1 LHTLISLRMEAL
13 RASARTRPF
22 QEAIRAP
29 CSRIRP
35 CITAGTSPRGIIVEP
50 IASTSDTAAR
60 MKLIY
65 IAGPYRGASEWQVVQ
80 NIRRAET
87 LALAV
92 WQSGA
97 ACICPH
103 KNTALFG
110 GAAEDSVW
118 LEGDL
123 EMMRRCDAVLC
134 TDDWQR
140 SVGAIEEVR
149 VARAMGLPV
158 FETIAQL
165 QSWLAIEISN
175 PDDKACPAQQLSP

>member
-1 LHTLISLRMEAL
+1 
-13 RASARTRPF
+13 
-22 QEAIRAP
+22 
-29 CSRIRP
+29 
-35 CITAGTSPRGIIVEP
+35 
-50 IASTSDTAAR
+50 

-65 IAGPYRGASEWQVVQ
+65 IAGPYRAACEWQVVQ
-80 NIRRAET
+80 NIRRAEA

-110 GAAEDSVW
+110 GAAEDSLW

-134 TDDWQR
+134 TDDWRR
-140 SVGAIEEVR
+140 SKGALEEVR
-149 VARAMGLPV
+149 VANEARIPV
-158 FETIAQL
+158 FQTLAEL
-165 QSWLAIEISN
+165 QKWL
-175 PDDKACPAQQLSP
+175 LSTSDTTTAENDAKPYAKTC

>member
-1 LHTLISLRMEAL
+1 
-13 RASARTRPF
+13 
-22 QEAIRAP
+22 
-29 CSRIRP
+29 
-35 CITAGTSPRGIIVEP
+35 
-50 IASTSDTAAR
+50 
-60 MKLIY
+60 MKLVY
-65 IAGPYRGASEWQVVQ
+65 VAGPYRGSGEWEVLQ

-92 WQSGA
+92 WQAGA

-110 GAAEDSVW
+110 GAADDSVW

-140 SVGAIEEVR
+140 SAGAREEVR
-149 VARAMGLPV
+149 VAKEMGLPV
-158 FETIAQL
+158 FHSLVDLRTWLNGDAAPTLPQTISDSL
-165 QSWLAIEISN
+165 
-175 PDDKACPAQQLSP
+175 